1 MNKLFFI
8 SWLAIWIAIFFAHS
22 KAFLWIGFSLVTLL
36 FLINLVRAPKALLN
50 LPKGVLILNTIFL
63 FFLLPFAFMP
73 PNIIRTFE
81 DFLKNYL
88 FHIILALFLAL
99 KLKEEPEFYKSP
111 LFYLPPALTCLVVSL
126 HHLYSGIK
134 LCLTNN
140 QCPSTV
146 FIANNISLLKGL
158 VITSTSYVFV
168 FFFFLG
174 SYFVEKRKNLKSFFL
189 FISFFALFME
199 IILGRRASILAI
211 ILSSLFISILS
222 KHRIV
227 RVIGLSLT
235 LGLTFLT
242 GILLM
247 TPSGRNILIRSDKI
261 HLLFQGRYAEAG
273 SLGERIYMWQ
283 IYLKKALED
292 PFSGTGI
299 GRKTQKTAL
308 FQTNELALKLEH
320 AHNLFLNLWL
330 QAGLHT
336 MLTFLILYLYTLF
349 KIYKLWRSNSE
360 KPIHSFLLAFLLAFL
375 VMSMLEG
382 TDEGTRFTP
391 FWITSGLIWGLNEKN
406 SLSS

>member
-1 MNKLFFI
+1 MNEVFFI

-22 KAFLWIGFSLVTLL
+22 KAFLWIGFGMITLL
-36 FLINLVRAPKALLN
+36 FLTNLIREPKDLLN
-50 LPKGVLILNTIFL
+50 LPKGVIFLNIIFL

-88 FHIILALFLAL
+88 FHIILAFFLAL
-99 KLKEEPEFYKSP
+99 KLKEAPEFYKSP

-134 LCLTNN
+134 LCLESN
-140 QCPSTV
+140 QCPSTI
-146 FIANNISLLKGL
+146 FIANNISFLKGL
-158 VITSTSYVFV
+158 VTTSTSYVFI

-174 SYFVEKRKNLKSFFL
+174 LYFAEKKKNLKCFFL
-189 FISFFALFME
+189 FTSISALIMQ
-199 IILGRRASILAI
+199 IILGRRAA
-211 ILSSLFISILS
+211 ILSIIFSGLLISLISKQRKIRL
-222 KHRIV
+222 V
-227 RVIGLSLT
+227 GLSLV
-235 LGLTFLT
+235 LGLSLLT
-242 GILLM
+242 GALLII
-247 TPSGRNILIRSDKI
+247 PGGRNMLIRDDKI
-261 HLLFQGRYAEAG
+261 YFLLQGKYAESG
-273 SLGERIYMWQ
+273 SFGMRLYIWPIY
-283 IYLKKALED
+283 IKKALED

-308 FQTNELALKLEH
+308 FQTNELALRLEH

-336 MLTFLILYLYTLF
+336 MLTFLILYLYILF
-349 KIYKLWRSNSE
+349 KVYKLWRSNPE
-360 KPIHSFLLAFLLAFL
+360 KTIYVILLAYLLAFFTI
-375 VMSMLEG
+375 SMLEG

>member
-8 SWLAIWIAIFFAHS
+8 SWLAIWITIFFAHS

-50 LPKGVLILNTIFL
+50 LPKGILILNTIFL

-158 VITSTSYVFV
+158 VNTPSASCIYLFFIFKFV
-168 FFFFLG
+168 F
-174 SYFVEKRKNLKSFFL
+174 R
-189 FISFFALFME
+189 
-199 IILGRRASILAI
+199 
-211 ILSSLFISILS
+211 
-222 KHRIV
+222 
-227 RVIGLSLT
+227 
-235 LGLTFLT
+235 
-242 GILLM
+242 
-247 TPSGRNILIRSDKI
+247 
-261 HLLFQGRYAEAG
+261 
-273 SLGERIYMWQ
+273 
-283 IYLKKALED
+283 
-292 PFSGTGI
+292 
-299 GRKTQKTAL
+299 
-308 FQTNELALKLEH
+308 
-320 AHNLFLNLWL
+320 
-330 QAGLHT
+330 
-336 MLTFLILYLYTLF
+336 
-349 KIYKLWRSNSE
+349 
-360 KPIHSFLLAFLLAFL
+360 
-375 VMSMLEG
+375 
-382 TDEGTRFTP
+382 
-391 FWITSGLIWGLNEKN
+391 
-406 SLSS
+406 

>member
-1 MNKLFFI
+1 
-8 SWLAIWIAIFFAHS
+8 
-22 KAFLWIGFSLVTLL
+22 
-36 FLINLVRAPKALLN
+36 VRAPKALLN
-50 LPKGVLILNTIFL
+50 LPKEVLILNIIFL

-81 DFLKNYL
+81 DFVKNYL

-99 KLKEEPEFYKSP
+99 KLRKEPEFYKSP

-134 LCLTNN
+134 LCLINN
-140 QCPSTV
+140 LCPSTI
-146 FIANNISLLKGL
+146 FIANKISLLKGF

-168 FFFFLG
+168 FFFFL
-174 SYFVEKRKNLKSFFL
+174 SLYFVEKRKNLKFFFL
-189 FISFFALFME
+189 FISFFSLFMQ

-211 ILSSLFISILS
+211 ILSGLFISILS
-222 KHRIV
+222 KHRAT
-227 RVIGLSLT
+227 RTIGLSLA

-242 GILLM
+242 GVLLM
-247 TPSGRNILIRSDKI
+247 TPSGKNMLIRDDKI
-261 HLLFQGRYAEAG
+261 YLLLQEKYAESG
-273 SLGERIYMWQ
+273 SFGMRLYIWP

-308 FQTNELALKLEH
+308 SQTNELALKLEH
-320 AHNLFLNLWL
+320 SHNLFLNLWL

-336 MLTFLILYLYTLF
+336 MLTFLILYLHTLF
-349 KIYKLWRSNSE
+349 KVYKMWRSNLE
-360 KPIHSFLLAFLLAFL
+360 KPIHALLLAFLLAFL

-382 TDEGTRFTP
+382 IEEETRFTP
-391 FWITSGLIWGLNEKN
+391 FWITSGLIWGLNEKS

>member
-36 FLINLVRAPKALLN
+36 FLINLVRVPKALLN

-88 FHIILALFLAL
+88 FHITLALFLAL

-146 FIANNISLLKGL
+146 FIANNISLLKGI
-158 VITSTSYVFV
+158 VNTPSAFV
-168 FFFFLG
+168 FI
-174 SYFVEKRKNLKSFFL
+174 FFL
-189 FISFFALFME
+189 FLSLYFNENKNKFKYFFLFTSLLALFMQ
-199 IILGRRASILAI
+199 ILLGRRASLLSI
-211 ILSSLFISILS
+211 ILSTLILGVLS
-222 KHRIV
+222 KHRVIKI
-227 RVIGLSLT
+227 IGLSIG
-235 LGLTFLT
+235 LGLSLII
-242 GILLM
+242 GILL
-247 TPSGRNILIRSDKI
+247 TIPEGRNILIRSDKI

-283 IYLKKALED
+283 IYFKKASKN

-299 GRKTQKTAL
+299 GWKTQKL
-308 FQTNELALKLEH
+308 SLPQTNELALRH
-320 AHNLFLNLWL
+320 GNPHNLFLNIWL

-336 MLTFLILYLYTLF
+336 LITFLLLCFYNIF
-349 KIYKLWRSNSE
+349 KIYKLWHFNPKKS
-360 KPIHSFLLAFLLAFL
+360 IHGFLLGYLFAFLIISFFF
-375 VMSMLEG
+375 G

>member
-1 MNKLFFI
+1 MNKVFFI
-8 SWLAIWIAIFFAHS
+8 SWLAIWIAIFFTHS
-22 KAFLWIGFSLVTLL
+22 KTFLWIGFVLLTLL
-36 FLINLVRAPKALLN
+36 FLTNLIREPKDPLN
-50 LPKGVLILNTIFL
+50 LPKGFLILNILFL

-73 PNIIRTFE
+73 PNIVRTFE

-99 KLKEEPEFYKSP
+99 KLKKDPEFYKSP
-111 LFYLPPALTCLVVSL
+111 LFYLPPALICLAVSL
-126 HHLYSGIK
+126 HHIYSGIK
-134 LCLTNN
+134 ICLISN

-146 FIANNISLLKGL
+146 FIANKISLLKGI

-168 FFFFLG
+168 FFFFL
-174 SYFVEKRKNLKSFFL
+174 SLSIAEKRKNLKIFFL

-211 ILSSLFISILS
+211 TLSSIFISILS
-222 KHRIV
+222 KHRTTRTIS
-227 RVIGLSLT
+227 LSFA
-235 LGLTFLT
+235 LGLIFIT
-242 GILLM
+242 GVLLM
-247 TPSGRNILIRSDKI
+247 IPKGRDILIRYEKI
-261 HLLFQGRYAEAG
+261 DLLFQGKYAEAG
-273 SLGERIYMWQ
+273 SFGERIYIWK

-299 GRKTQKTAL
+299 GRKNQKTAL

-336 MLTFLILYLYTLF
+336 MLIFLILYLYTLF
-349 KIYKLWRSNSE
+349 KVYKLWHFNPE
-360 KPIHSFLLAFLLAFL
+360 KAIYVILLAYLLAFLT
-375 VMSMLEG
+375 MSMLEG
-382 TDEGTRFTP
+382 TEEGTRFTP